1 MSGLAGDLGI
11 AARLA
16 RRELRGGVRGF
27 RIFLA
32 CLALGVAAI
41 AGIGSL
47 GMAVREG
54 LRADAQKI
62 LGGDVAVRLI
72 HREASP
78 AERAWLRRNAT
89 VSEAADLR
97 AMAYTVGRTAGSDAA
112 QRRRVL
118 VELKGVDDLWPLYGS
133 AAVDGKPAGRDRLA
147 ALLAARNGVH
157 GALVDPALPVRLG
170 VAVGDRLRIGGQSF
184 EIRGLL
190 TGEPDRGTRL
200 FTLGPRILVSRA
212 GLQATGLVRHGS
224 LIYFHYRLK
233 LPPGADAAAFA
244 DRLKAALPKA
254 GWRVRS
260 LGEATP
266 AAQRFLAR
274 IALYLTLVGL
284 TALLVGGL
292 GVANGVRAWLDGRIA
307 TIATFKCLGASAR
320 IVFLAYLIQVLVLAL
335 AGIALGLVAGAILPA
350 ALAGLVES
358 VFPVT
363 LRLGLYPAPLAVA
376 ALFGLLTALAFSLW
390 SVARAREV
398 PPAMLFRQTVS
409 AVEGRPKTVYI
420 AATGLLVAAL
430 AGLALL
436 TAADPVIATI
446 FICGCA
452 GAFLLFRGLAW
463 LVARGAAR
471 LSDPARWVNGR
482 NRRGPNLR
490 LALANIHRP
499 GAPTASVILSLG
511 LGATVLVAIAL
522 IQGNLMDQVRR
533 QMPDRAPAFFFIDIL
548 PHQAERFDAAVDGS
562 GGATRT
568 TRMPMVRARIVK
580 LNGVP
585 AAEAAVH
592 PDARWATRSERG
604 LTYAAAMPEGSRLV
618 AGDWWPADYRGPPQV
633 SFDAELAQGMGLA
646 VGDTITFNVLGR
658 EITARIANLRRVQW
672 RTVGMNFTVIF
683 APGTLESAPHS
694 HIAAVYAKPE
704 AEMRLL
710 AAVNNALPNVSGV
723 RVRDALESAAGILET
738 IGVAL
743 RSTATVTLLA
753 GLLVL
758 AGAIAAGHRRR
769 VYDAVVL
776 KVLGATRG
784 RVLRAFLLE
793 YGLLGLVTA
802 AIAAVLGTIVAWAV
816 LTLAMRSPW
825 TLLPGTAIGTA
836 LLCLAVMLLFG
847 FVGTWRAMRQKPA
860 ALLRN
865 E

>member
-1 MSGLAGDLGI
+1 MSGFAGDLGI

-78 AERAWLRRNAT
+78 AEQAWLRRNAT

-97 AMAYTVGRTAGSDAA
+97 AMAYTVRGTAGGDPA
-112 QRRRVL
+112 QRRRTL
-118 VELKGVDDLWPLYGS
+118 VELKGVDGLWPLYGT
-133 AAVDGKPAGRDRLA
+133 AGVDGKTVGHDRLA
-147 ALLAARNGVH
+147 GLLAAQDGVY

-170 VAVGDRLRIGGQSF
+170 VSIGDRLRIGGQSF

-254 GWRVRS
+254 GWRIRS

-307 TIATFKCLGASAR
+307 TVATFKCLGASAR
-320 IVFLAYLIQVLVLAL
+320 IVFLTYLIQVLVLAL
-335 AGIALGLVAGAILPA
+335 AGIAIGLVAGAILPA

-390 SVARAREV
+390 SVAKAREV

-409 AVEGRPKTVYI
+409 SVEGRPKPLYI
-420 AATGLLVAAL
+420 AITGLLVAAL

-446 FICGCA
+446 FIGGCA

-471 LSDPARWVNGR
+471 LSDPARGV
-482 NRRGPNLR
+482 RRGPNLR

-548 PHQAERFDAAVDGS
+548 PHQAARFDAAVDGA
-562 GGATRT
+562 GGVSRT
-568 TRMPMVRARIVK
+568 TRMPMVRARIVR

-658 EITARIANLRRVQW
+658 EITATIANLRRVQW

-694 HIAAVYAKPE
+694 HIAAVY
-704 AEMRLL
+704 
-710 AAVNNALPNVSGV
+710 
-723 RVRDALESAAGILET
+723 
-738 IGVAL
+738 
-743 RSTATVTLLA
+743 
-753 GLLVL
+753 
-758 AGAIAAGHRRR
+758 
-769 VYDAVVL
+769 
-776 KVLGATRG
+776 
-784 RVLRAFLLE
+784 
-793 YGLLGLVTA
+793 
-802 AIAAVLGTIVAWAV
+802 
-816 LTLAMRSPW
+816 
-825 TLLPGTAIGTA
+825 
-836 LLCLAVMLLFG
+836 
-847 FVGTWRAMRQKPA
+847 
-860 ALLRN
+860 
-865 E
+865 

>member
-1 MSGLAGDLGI
+1 MSSLAGDLGI

-97 AMAYTVGRTAGSDAA
+97 AMAYTTGGTTGGDPA

-118 VELKGVDDLWPLYGS
+118 VELKGVDGLWPLYGS
-133 AAVDGKPAGRDRLA
+133 AAVDGKPVGRDRLA
-147 ALLAARNGVH
+147 ALLAARNGVY
-157 GALVDPALPVRLG
+157 GALVDPALPVRLD

-244 DRLKAALPKA
+244 DRLKTALPKA

-320 IVFLAYLIQVLVLAL
+320 IVFLTYLIQVLVLAL

-390 SVARAREV
+390 SLARAREV
-398 PPAMLFRQTVS
+398 PPAMLFRQTVA

-446 FICGCA
+446 FIGGCA

-471 LSDPARWVNGR
+471 LSDPARGV
-482 NRRGPNLR
+482 RRGPNLR

-548 PHQAERFDAAVDGS
+548 PHQAARFDAAVDGS

-633 SFDAELAQGMGLA
+633 SFDVELAQGMGLA

-658 EITARIANLRRVQW
+658 EITATIANLRRVQW

-836 LLCLAVMLLFG
+836 LLCLGVMLLFG